1 MPTTANG
8 LRDVPQTRVIITW
21 YERVQGMC
29 SRSGCIPLMVTLGSH
44 TLAGGLRDPRGPAT
58 QSRGPA
64 LRDLRIGGMC
74 WVMGVLMGAGVAGSG
89 AERVYP
95 LSWRWHLPWI
105 VRVLERVHDIT
116 SRTAAERVLDVCAV
130 GRPEAD
136 AQAPRSRGAPS
147 AATAL
152 ASLRHNTPF
161 VLSVTLKLPLHPP
174 SRGGRAGAGRN
185 EVCQNHLNKRSFAP
199 YTAQTRHRTQ

>member
-1 MPTTANG
+1 M
-8 LRDVPQTRVIITW
+8 LQTRAVITLHK
-21 YERVQGMC
+21 RVQGMC

-116 SRTAAERVLDVCAV
+116 SRTAADRSSAYSTYVPSE
-130 GRPEAD
+130 GRKPT
-136 AQAPRSRGAPS
+136 RRRHGRGARRQRPPLWRRC
-147 AATAL
+147 ATTRR
-152 ASLRHNTPF
+152 SL
-161 VLSVTLKLPLHPP
+161 LSVTLKLPLHPP
-174 SRGGRAGAGRN
+174 TIGRRLLSA
-185 EVCQNHLNKRSFAP
+185 FAP
-199 YTAQTRHRTQ
+199 LRRPC